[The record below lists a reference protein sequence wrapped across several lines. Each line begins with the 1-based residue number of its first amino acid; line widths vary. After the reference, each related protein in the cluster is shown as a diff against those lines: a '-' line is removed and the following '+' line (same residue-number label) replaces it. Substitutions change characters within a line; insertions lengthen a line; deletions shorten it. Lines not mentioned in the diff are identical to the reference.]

1 MEKICNR
8 CVSNS
13 SINSLNLDI
22 NGICQFCKIHDEME
36 AEYPL
41 NENSFIEL
49 LKISDRIKE
58 EGIGK
63 KFDCVVG
70 VSGGKDSSY
79 LLYLVKEK
87 LKLRPLAVHYDN
99 GFDSDTSVSNILRV
113 CEKLDVELETK
124 VADWEKF
131 KDITRAFFLAGVS
144 DPDTPT
150 DVGIFKSMYEVA
162 YKEKIKY
169 VFNGHSFRTEGIEPL
184 DWTYMDGLYVKDIN
198 KKFGKSSLDKF
209 DNFEL
214 KDLIKYNFI
223 NGIQTI
229 LPLNYIEYNQEKVI
243 KILQEN
249 FDWINYGGHH
259 HESLLT
265 KFVVSYYLPKN
276 LELIEEELVYR
287 PLLDLVKLK
296 ERKQSRF

>member
-1 MEKICNR
+1 
-8 CVSNS
+8 
-13 SINSLNLDI
+13 
-22 NGICQFCKIHDEME
+22 ME

-41 NENSFIEL
+41 NENSFKEL

-58 EGIGK
+58 EGKGK

-150 DVGIFKSMYEVA
+150 DVGIFKSMYEVV
-162 YKEKIKY
+162 IKRRLNMY
-169 VFNGHSFRTEGIEPL
+169 LMGIHLELRELNP
-184 DWTYMDGLYVKDIN
+184 WIGPYDGLYVKDIN
-198 KKFGKSSLDKF
+198 KNLESSLDKF

-249 FDWINYGGHH
+249 
-259 HESLLT
+259 
-265 KFVVSYYLPKN
+265 
-276 LELIEEELVYR
+276 LI
-287 PLLDLVKLK
+287 DKLW
-296 ERKQSRF
+296 RTSP

>member
-1 MEKICNR
+1 
-8 CVSNS
+8 
-13 SINSLNLDI
+13 
-22 NGICQFCKIHDEME
+22 
-36 AEYPL
+36 
-41 NENSFIEL
+41 
-49 LKISDRIKE
+49 
-58 EGIGK
+58 
-63 KFDCVVG
+63 
-70 VSGGKDSSY
+70 
-79 LLYLVKEK
+79 
-87 LKLRPLAVHYDN
+87 
-99 GFDSDTSVSNILRV
+99 
-113 CEKLDVELETK
+113 
-124 VADWEKF
+124 
-131 KDITRAFFLAGVS
+131 
-144 DPDTPT
+144 
-150 DVGIFKSMYEVA
+150 MYEVA

-265 KFVVSYYLPKN
+265 KFVVSYYLPKKFGIDRRRTGLSALVRSGQIKREEAIEILNVPSILNDGVELKNYILDKLDISEEDFKLIMSQKNKNFKNFTTYYNFLKILNFLQKFSIN
-276 LELIEEELVYR
+276 LNLY
-287 PLLDLVKLK
+287 LK
-296 ERKQSRF
+296 FYI

>member
-41 NENSFIEL
+41 NENSFKEL

-58 EGIGK
+58 EGKGK

-131 KDITRAFFLAGVS
+131 KDITRAFFFSGCFRS
-144 DPDTPT
+144 R
-150 DVGIFKSMYEVA
+150 
-162 YKEKIKY
+162 
-169 VFNGHSFRTEGIEPL
+169 HS
-184 DWTYMDGLYVKDIN
+184 
-198 KKFGKSSLDKF
+198 
-209 DNFEL
+209 
-214 KDLIKYNFI
+214 
-223 NGIQTI
+223 
-229 LPLNYIEYNQEKVI
+229 
-243 KILQEN
+243 
-249 FDWINYGGHH
+249 
-259 HESLLT
+259 
-265 KFVVSYYLPKN
+265 
-276 LELIEEELVYR
+276 YR
-287 PLLDLVKLK
+287 
-296 ERKQSRF
+296 RWYF